1 MTYMQDLEQK
11 LRDWLE
17 SFAAGDIS
25 KDAFIAM
32 LKKSHLESYH
42 NGQSAGPRQSPQATP
57 PAAQSGRR
65 DWRTKKTERRERSVQ
80 GKLSEVT

>member
-42 NGQSAGPRQSPQATP
+42 NGQSAAPRQSPQATP
-57 PAAQSGRR
+57 PAAQSSRR
-65 DWRTKKTERRERSVQ
+65 DWRSKKPSAANAQFKGNYQR
-80 GKLSEVT
+80 